1 MFFFNRMT
9 ETWEI
14 NEQTLTATDFNLLTF
29 PFYLLFG
36 FEMLFFNQGYHEEIL
51 LSLALTSIPLSWL
64 LLKQCQMTKL
74 ILFQGRENLTP
85 KWEKEV
91 YKVGPTLKR
100 HFWGPSFVKY
110 FWRLRYCLQK
120 WIHSSKRAFNNKIWN
135 SRKPRH
141 SDQVA
146 RQNYKHHHYHRHHR
160 VTRSSEAT
168 VTGCVFVTDTTSHWA
183 LFDLHYLLH
192 VIICGQVLH
201 KIALHLLEA
210 SSSLHFIIVFHLVVH
225 LATGVIG
232 RTVNLGLVLFALID
246 GVRIPDSLWSTN
258 GTLEGISFKREMH

>member
-1 MFFFNRMT
+1 MTSDFNKVKQPTKNVFFFFNRMT

-14 NEQTLTATDFNLLTF
+14 NEQTLTATDFNLSTF

-36 FEMLFFNQGYHEEIL
+36 FEMLFFNQRYHEEIL

-91 YKVGPTLKR
+91 YKVGPA
-100 HFWGPSFVKY
+100 FVKY

-141 SDQVA
+141 PDQVA
-146 RQNYKHHHYHRHHR
+146 R
-160 VTRSSEAT
+160 
-168 VTGCVFVTDTTSHWA
+168 CVFVTDTTSHSA

-201 KIALHLLEA
+201 MIVLHLLEA

-232 RTVNLGLVLFALID
+232 RTVNLGLVFFALID
-246 GVRIPDSLWSTN
+246 EVRIPDSLWSTN
-258 GTLEGISFKREMH
+258 GTLEGISFKREMY